1 MSTNQTTA
9 SFYSASVTSSEI
21 PIFDPELQRL
31 IDELDHL
38 NIANTLEYLPCG
50 APEQDGVSDMIAF
63 TVDESY
69 LSLYDLCGGDP
80 TLVDKITWEY
90 PSSFIGSST
99 TTPPLVATIPLPT
112 RDDSSFPAP
121 TVGGKWVPAFHPGL
135 VPSSLRYA
143 PTAHTPATPVT
154 VPTPHPATP
163 ATSDPAPVPASRSAG
178 PSRPR
183 RAADIIRTQP
193 YRKAAPAPRKTK
205 GSGKHKGHIR
215 RIETRHY
222 LDAYPARA
230 EDMAVLQG
238 YRDLI
243 RTGRWSPIIVDAL
256 RQISVPY
263 PMVALQRLLSEL
275 YDGEG
280 EQEGIPK
287 GAEGRPLYP
296 WRVSYKRFPS
306 SRTVSDD
313 TFI

>member
-9 SFYSASVTSSEI
+9 SFYSASVTSKI
-21 PIFDPELQRL
+21 PVFDPELQGL

-38 NIANTLEYLPCG
+38 DTANTLNYLPCG
-50 APEQDGVSDMIAF
+50 APEQDGVSDTIAF

-80 TLVDKITWEY
+80 TLVDTIKWEY
-90 PSSFIGSST
+90 PGPFIGSST
-99 TTPPLVATIPLPT
+99 TTPPLVATIPSPT

-121 TVGGKWVPAFHPGL
+121 TVGGKWVPAFHPCL

-154 VPTPHPATP
+154 VPTLHPATP
-163 ATSDPAPVPASRSAG
+163 ATSDPAPAPASRSAG

-193 YRKAAPAPRKTK
+193 YRKAAPAPRKAK
-205 GSGKHKGHIR
+205 SSGKHKG
-215 RIETRHY
+215 RIGRVETRDY
-222 LDAYPARA
+222 LNAYPARA
-230 EDMAVLQG
+230 EDMTLLQG
-238 YRDLI
+238 YRGLI
-243 RTGRWSPIIVDAL
+243 RAGRWSPIIVDAL
-256 RQISVPY
+256 KQIGVPY

-280 EQEGIPK
+280 EQEGMPK
-287 GAEGRPLYP
+287 GAEGRSLYP
-296 WRVSYKRFPS
+296 WRVSYKRFLS
-306 SRTVSDD
+306 SRTVSDNN
-313 TFI
+313 FI